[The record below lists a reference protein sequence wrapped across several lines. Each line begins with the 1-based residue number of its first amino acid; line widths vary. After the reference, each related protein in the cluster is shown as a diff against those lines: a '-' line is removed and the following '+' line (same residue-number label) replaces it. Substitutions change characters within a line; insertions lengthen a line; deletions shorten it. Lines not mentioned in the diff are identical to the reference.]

1 MKKDRNSFFSNYNA
15 QSQAYIPDFQNQ
27 PMMNQPMMNQPMMN
41 QGTTPNM
48 SAYGSTSMNSN
59 YYSGPDIATSNELD
73 NRLSKIERQIN
84 RLDNRLTKL
93 EAGANSTTEVNENN
107 ISNNMYML

>member
-15 QSQAYIPDFQNQ
+15 QSQAYVPDFPNQ
-27 PMMNQPMMNQPMMN
+27 SMMNQPMMN
-41 QGTTPNM
+41 QGAMPNM
-48 SAYGSTSMNSN
+48 GAYGSTSMNSN
-59 YYSGPDIATSNELD
+59 YYAGPDIAASNELD

-93 EAGANSTTEVNENN
+93 ESGLNPVAEVNENN